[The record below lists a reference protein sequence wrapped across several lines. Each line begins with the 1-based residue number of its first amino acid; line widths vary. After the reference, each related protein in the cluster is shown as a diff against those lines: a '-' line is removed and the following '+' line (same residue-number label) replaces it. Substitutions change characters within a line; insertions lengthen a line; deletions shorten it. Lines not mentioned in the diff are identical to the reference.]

1 VLLNETHKLTADSF
15 LIFIDKLRNLT
26 SSQNYND
33 ILISK
38 FEEVDISLI
47 TVKRML
53 TQRKKLYNKKDD
65 SEDESKHNLVGELY
79 ETRIRM
85 DEI

>member
-1 VLLNETHKLTADSF
+1 
-15 LIFIDKLRNLT
+15 
-26 SSQNYND
+26 
-33 ILISK
+33 
-38 FEEVDISLI
+38 
-47 TVKRML
+47 ML
-53 TQRKKLYNKKDD
+53 EKRKKLYNKKDD